1 MFTKVQNRC
10 FPAIFAFLRR
20 SGAMLCAG
28 LVAWQLGAAPLAAQ
42 SPMPMVT
49 PAAPLASEALDSF
62 TPTGESQA
70 LITDIVRDNIPHE
83 YEKSKHWGN
92 TKEVFAG
99 WKVEREGLKI
109 ETRRRWKQVN
119 DGTWQRYKISL
130 IEPDKNFDVY
140 VEKIQ
145 SLGNNQVA
153 MTILVTAKLEAVGRS
168 THYESGVQMYSIGAE
183 IDIDVRL
190 RADVVL
196 TLGLLPATFPPMITV
211 KPEIKSADLELTRFK
226 IRKVG
231 ALEGPVIRSLSSTVR
246 EIVEDKLAD
255 NRQNLIDK
263 LNKSIVKKQDKLR
276 FSLQDFLK
284 TKWGK
289 SFWQPATTAE
299 QDRTAALPPAISPPA
314 APPQ

>member
-1 MFTKVQNRC
+1 
-10 FPAIFAFLRR
+10 
-20 SGAMLCAG
+20 MLCAG
-28 LVAWQLGAAPLAAQ
+28 VFVGLLGTLPLAAQ
-42 SPMPMVT
+42 SPMPMAT
-49 PAAPLASEALDSF
+49 PAAAPIASEALDSF
-62 TPTGESQA
+62 TPTEESQA

-83 YEKSKHWGN
+83 YEKTKNWGN
-92 TKEVFAG
+92 TKEAFAG

-119 DGTWQRYKISL
+119 DGTWQRYKIRL
-130 IEPDKNFDVY
+130 IEPEKHFDVY
-140 VEKIQ
+140 IEKIQ

-168 THYESGVQMYSIGAE
+168 THYETGVQMYSIGAE
-183 IDIDVRL
+183 VDIDVRL

-196 TLGLLPATFPPMITV
+196 TLGLLPASFPPMITA
-211 KPEIKSADLELTRFK
+211 KPEIKNADLELTRFK

-231 ALEGPVIRSLSSTVR
+231 ALDGPVIRSLSSSVR

-263 LNKSIVKKQDKLR
+263 LNKSIAKKQDKLR

-289 SFWQPATTAE
+289 SFWQPATTASE
-299 QDRTAALPPAISPPA
+299 DRTASRPPA
-314 APPQ
+314 AAVPPDAPPQ